1 MALKFPSPWGGGQGG
16 GTRGLPWWA
25 LAVVLTAW
33 CAGIM
38 AAVLLSPLMP
48 WLVLGAALTAF
59 VALVNQRLALV
70 ASLCFAA
77 ALMGA
82 ARGATSPTVELP
94 PGLLGQVVA
103 VSGSVDDDPV
113 DRRGARRL
121 TVRLD
126 HMLTSAGD
134 IASGLR
140 IVASVYGA
148 TPAHYGDLVLL
159 SGELQAPPRFDQ
171 FDYRAFLA
179 EQGIAGIMPSARLVR
194 VTSHP
199 GDPLHTMLFGL
210 RHAVINA
217 VDRALPEPQAAL
229 LLGVVF
235 GYRAALPRRLEQE
248 MIASGLIH
256 IVVISGLKVSLLAR
270 IVQQAIG
277 RLAPG
282 AAPLIAVS
290 AMIGYGLLA
299 GASAAALRAAAMGV
313 LVVVAGRLRR
323 DSHVFVSLA
332 LTGALML
339 GLKPGLAHD
348 VSFQLS
354 FAGTAGIAAMT
365 DGIAARL
372 GWMPAILRDPFAAT
386 IAAEAA
392 TWPLMLANFHQVS
405 IVAPAAN
412 ALVLPLLPAIMV
424 LGGGGTLLAAAL
436 ASLAWPLMPSLGP
449 VLSWPLM
456 QASGAIA
463 TWFRY
468 VVETAGSLPLAAI
481 VTPYFPPR
489 WLAAAA
495 ILNGGA
501 LAGVKLRQFFWQRRV
516 WALLAAAGL
525 IAVALLLIRP
535 DGRVH
540 VYALDVGTGSA
551 VLVRTANGHQI
562 LIDAGPDADRFT
574 QAVGQ
579 VLPPTAGVIDCWLI
593 TGGRRSDIG
602 AGATVL
608 KRFHVDSIVV
618 SDPDAWTP
626 SLRALVQQAQAA
638 GIPVTTADGPIAVD
652 AVALSL
658 AGDGRSRLILAGRA
672 VIAVVAPQTS
682 WSSLPADI
690 NGAIFTGGGPL
701 EWQGPGEGFS
711 VIQVAANSRDG
722 LPARALVQA
731 LHGVPIYRTD
741 RLGTVELLVEGG
753 RFRPVT

>member
-1 MALKFPSPWGGGQGG
+1 MA
-16 GTRGLPWWA
+16 A
-25 LAVVLTAW
+25 VLTAW
-33 CAGIM
+33 SMGIM
-38 AAVLLSPLMP
+38 AAVLLSPLRA
-48 WLVLGAALTAF
+48 WLLLALGMAVAAVLIDR
-59 VALVNQRLALV
+59 RLALLAGV
-70 ASLCFAA
+70 SLA
-77 ALMGA
+77 ALLIGA
-82 ARGATSPTVELP
+82 GRGSVAATVELP
-94 PGLLGQVVA
+94 AGVVGQTVS
-103 VSGSVDDDPV
+103 VSGTVDDDPV
-113 DRRGARRL
+113 DRKTSRRL

-126 HMLTSAGD
+126 HVATGATQNPSH
-134 IASGLR
+134 LR
-140 IVASVYGA
+140 IQATVYGM
-148 TPAHYGDLVLL
+148 TPVRYGDLVLL
-159 SGELQAPPRFDQ
+159 NGEIEQPPRFDQ
-171 FDYRAFLA
+171 FDYRAYLS
-179 EQGIAGIMPSARLVR
+179 EQGIAGVMPSARLVR
-194 VTSHP
+194 VTSHG
-199 GDPLHTMLFGL
+199 GDPLHTALLVL
-210 RHAVINA
+210 RHAVIEA

-229 LLGVVF
+229 VLGVVF
-235 GYRAALPRRLEQE
+235 GYRAALPPVLQQQ

-270 IVQQAIG
+270 IIHQALG
-277 RLAPG
+277 RLLPR
-282 AAPLIAVS
+282 AAPLIAVG
-290 AMIGYGLLA
+290 AMAGYALLA
-299 GASAAALRAAAMGV
+299 GASAAALRAAAMGM
-313 LVVVAGRLRR
+313 LVVIAGRVRR
-323 DSHVFVSLA
+323 DSHVFLSLA
-332 LTGALML
+332 LTAALML
-339 GLKPGLAHD
+339 GLKPALAAD

-354 FAGTAGIAAMT
+354 FAGTIGIAAMT
-365 DGIAARL
+365 DRIAARF
-372 GWMPAILRDPFAAT
+372 GWMPAVLRDPFAAT

-468 VVETAGSLPLAAI
+468 VVETAGSLPPAAI

-501 LAGVKLRQFFWQRRV
+501 LAGVKLRQFFWQRKV

-562 LIDAGPDADRFT
+562 LIDAGPEADRFA

-579 VLPPTAGVIDCWLI
+579 VLPPTARAIDCWLI

-602 AGATVL
+602 AGAAVL

-690 NGAIFTGGGPL
+690 NGAVFTGGGPL

-731 LHGVPIYRTD
+731 LHGAPIYRTD
-741 RLGTVELLVEGG
+741 RLGTVELLVQDG